1 LCARGHRAV
10 IGAFHK
16 PLLEE
21 AAARGFPTVRI
32 PRGLALPGGVRAVA
46 RDGREHAIDDVNA
59 HSIRM
64 TALAGLAR
72 GLKLV
77 SPALVT
83 TIHNVVD
90 RRNDRLAYPILRRF
104 PDELV
109 FVSQYERERLAEVWG
124 SELGQV
130 IYSGVEL
137 PRPGAVE
144 PLDLEAAHG
153 IPKDARVLGFVGR
166 LSAEK
171 AVGDAITALGAAARR
186 TCGCASWAPPR
197 GGGAVRARA
206 PARAGA
212 ARGVRASAR
221 GRALHGELHGAGA
234 DLPARE
240 SSPSR
245 VARPARWPCRWWRR
259 TGVREIVAPLRTGL
273 LYPSGDVDGLVR
285 ALRVLLEDPSRAAAW
300 GCAARE
306 HVAQTVSVK
315 RWVDETEA
323 LFARVARAT

>member
-1 LCARGHRAV
+1 MGASGEPLLAEASARGYT
-10 IGAFHK
+10 
-16 PLLEE
+16 
-21 AAARGFPTVRI
+21 TVRI
-32 PRGLALPGGVRAVA
+32 PGGMRVLAGVRAVA
-46 RDGREHAIDDVNA
+46 RACRDHRIDVVNA

-64 TALAGLAR
+64 TALAGMAR
-72 GLKLV
+72 KLRLV

-109 FVSQYERERLAEVWG
+109 FVSEYERQRLAEVWG

-144 PLDLEAAHG
+144 PLDLEALHG
-153 IPKDARVLGFVGR
+153 IPHDARVLGFVGR

-171 AVGDAITALGAAARR
+171 AVGDAITALERLPEDVWLCIVGAGPEEGALRAHARR
-186 TCGCASWAPPR
+186 R
-197 GGGAVRARA
+197 GMERRVVFAGFSRE
-206 PARAGA
+206 PARYMASFTALVLTSLRESLPVVLREAGA
-212 ARGVRASAR
+212 LAVPVVASDV
-221 GRALHGELHGAGA
+221 G
-234 DLPARE
+234 
-240 SSPSR
+240 
-245 VARPARWPCRWWRR
+245 
-259 TGVREIVAPLRTGL
+259 GVREIVSPLRTGL

-306 HVAQTVSVK
+306 HIAQTFSVK

-323 LFARVARAT
+323 LFARIARAT